1 MTDEELVEAARKYEK
16 VMLNFFV
23 QRGVSHF
30 DAEDMVQQVY
40 LRLWKYSSRYRPSA
54 SLLTFLHL
62 VAKQVMLDSIRGAVR
77 RSQREENWAG
87 ERPESASPRRFCVG
101 DDVAWALAKLPEAQG
116 EVVRLGVIEERPYAE
131 IAERLGIPVGT
142 VKSRMSN
149 ALKELRRVF
158 ENDERP

>member
-1 MTDEELVEAARKYEK
+1 MTDEELVEAARKHEK
-16 VMLNFFV
+16 ILLNFFV
-23 QRGVSHF
+23 QRGVSPF

-40 LRLWKYSSRYRPSA
+40 LRLWKYRSRYRPSA

-131 IAERLGIPVGT
+131 IAEMLGIPVGT

-158 ENDERP
+158 ENDERS

>member
-16 VMLNFFV
+16 VILNFFV
-23 QRGVSHF
+23 QCGVSPF
-30 DAEDMVQQVY
+30 DAEDMAQQVY

-62 VAKQVMLDSIRGAVR
+62 VARQVMLDARRGAMR
-77 RSQREENWAG
+77 RSQREESWAM
-87 ERPESASPRRFCVG
+87 ERPEAVGARRFCVS

-149 ALKELRRVF
+149 ALKELRRIF
-158 ENDERP
+158 EDDERP